1 MIKQGL
7 LLMLVLPNMILLER
21 PCNSIQEQSIPV
33 AGYRLTWSDEFDGK
47 TLDGTKWKYRALGQR
62 GDAINTESSVYLD
75 GRGNLVI
82 EAGSVK
88 DKIYAGII
96 DTEGLF
102 ETRYGYFE
110 CRAKLPMIAGIWP
123 AFWLQSSSN
132 RDDTEPATAGA
143 EIDIFEYFHHERR
156 DTVSHSL
163 HWGGY
168 GRTHKVAGPVLGPM
182 KKTNDSYH
190 VFGLEWTPDSY
201 STFVDGVKTYTGNTL
216 ISGVPEFIVLSL
228 EVNQQVAGPLDRRD
242 LPGKFIVD
250 YVRVYKK
257 LAADKPSIK

>member
-1 MIKQGL
+1 MIKHSVL
-7 LLMLVLPNMILLER
+7 LFLVLLNMMGAGR
-21 PCNSIQEQSIPV
+21 PCNKVQEQPIPV
-33 AGYRLTWSDEFDGK
+33 LGYRLVWADEFDGK
-47 TLDGTKWKYRALGQR
+47 TLDRTKWKYRGLGQR
-62 GDAINTESSVYLD
+62 GDAINDKSSVYLD
-75 GRGNLVI
+75 GRGHLVI
-82 EAGSVK
+82 EARWVD

-132 RDDTEPATAGA
+132 KDDTEPATAGA

-168 GRTHKVAGPVLGPM
+168 GRTHRVAGPVLGPM
-182 KKTNDSYH
+182 KKTLDGYH

-201 STFVDGVKTYTGNTL
+201 STFVDGVKTYSGNTL

-228 EVNQQVAGPLDRRD
+228 EVNKQVAGPLDRRN
-242 LPGKFIVD
+242 LPGKFIID

-257 LAADKPSIK
+257 RNNEKPAIK